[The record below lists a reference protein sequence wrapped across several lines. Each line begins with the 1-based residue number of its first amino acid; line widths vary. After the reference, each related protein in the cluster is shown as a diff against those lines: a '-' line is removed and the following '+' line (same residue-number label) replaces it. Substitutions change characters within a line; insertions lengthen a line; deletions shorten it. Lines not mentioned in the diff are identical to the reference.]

1 MRRIYDGEHTRFA
14 IASIFAPTDDSRP
27 ALPIID
33 YILVD
38 PFKRTR
44 DGKGTFDIASFGV
57 NPDFHA
63 AALFVEHFEGSYV
76 YAHGF
81 GTSCHKWI
89 KGRPLVMTIDL
100 LSTLR
105 YPLDTRWHTF
115 YLKKKCANQMYMFNS
130 L

>member
-1 MRRIYDGEHTRFA
+1 MDVRWRTYALCDRVNFRA
-14 IASIFAPTDDSRP
+14 

-63 AALFVEHFEGSYV
+63 AALFVEYFEGSCV
-76 YAHGF
+76 HVHGGF
-81 GTSCHKWI
+81 W
-89 KGRPLVMTIDL
+89 
-100 LSTLR
+100 
-105 YPLDTRWHTF
+105 
-115 YLKKKCANQMYMFNS
+115 
-130 L
+130 